1 MAVYMIVELE
11 VLDPET
17 YARYVERVPALVQK
31 HGGRYVVRGDAVTP
45 LGGGWDPE
53 RIVVIEFESADQMER
68 CFASEEYR
76 QLAPLRESSTV
87 SRSIL
92 VEGCLPAEA
101 A

>member
-1 MAVYMIVELE
+1 VAVYMIVELE

-53 RIVVIEFESADQMER
+53 RIVVM
-68 CFASEEYR
+68 EYR